1 MDARLSKGRVR
12 GSSGLEWKRPDLAF
26 SCVLADEPLDVWSND
41 LQQVY
46 SSLSRRENEV
56 VFFHAASC
64 TMITCDA
71 LLNLSKHPAAGRAS
85 SRWMMGNTAPGAG
98 WPERLMI
105 RDRQVARRQ
114 ADRILGWNI
123 DMSVLAHGTLV
134 LGDGR
139 EVVRRAYA
147 WL

>member
-1 MDARLSKGRVR
+1 MT
-12 GSSGLEWKRPDLAF
+12 SGLR
-26 SCVLADEPLDVWSND
+26 SR
-41 LQQVY
+41 Y
-46 SSLSRRENEV
+46 SS
-56 VFFHAASC
+56 
-64 TMITCDA
+64 
-71 LLNLSKHPAAGRAS
+71 
-85 SRWMMGNTAPGAG
+85 G

-114 ADRILGWNI
+114 ADRILDWDI
-123 DMSVLAHGTLV
+123 DKIVLAHGTLV